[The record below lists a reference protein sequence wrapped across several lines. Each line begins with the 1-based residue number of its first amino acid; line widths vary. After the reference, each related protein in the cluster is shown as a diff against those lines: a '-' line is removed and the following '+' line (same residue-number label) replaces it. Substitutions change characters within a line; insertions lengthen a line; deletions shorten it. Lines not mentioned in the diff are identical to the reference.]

1 MGLENNREVERNVEQ
16 DNKLENDKE
25 IENRISNMEK
35 SFQSKDSYEY
45 KTKEYENRGDDSLE
59 KKNSEEPKESR
70 EDLEK
75 RLNQIE
81 ERKSSPDY
89 DRLLP
94 SEREANDK
102 EVNSIKEK
110 LSCFDQRDDVEG
122 RLNQIQDR
130 KSSEDY
136 DRLLPSERA
145 ANDSEEKKLNG
156 EGNNLDSNKDI
167 NEINFTFDDGQE
179 FYIDDSDMEFTFED
193 TEESFQ
199 EETDSKMETEDLFAE
214 FENIEFDLTEGFE
227 EENDECKVEDDLFSD
242 LEDVEFDFSIPSEEE
257 SNGEG
262 KVESD
267 EIKDD
272 IIFVFDDDEIEITDV
287 QEDEQVI
294 NDLTN
299 EVNDIK
305 NLDEAVIP
313 FEESNWDKLGLDEKK
328 LAISDLKDSVIK
340 DLNIKEAPDV
350 HFYTED
356 DGSYGY
362 YNGNVNEVFV
372 NENYL
377 DDAFEAADTIAHELK
392 HCEQYERASNP
403 KDELDYE
410 FRENFLHY
418 ISPEKDYEE
427 YENQLLE
434 VDARNYGESVTDRI
448 NG

>member
-35 SFQSKDSYEY
+35 SFQSKDPYEC
-45 KTKEYENRGDDSLE
+45 KTKEYENRGEDSLE

-81 ERKSSPDY
+81 ERKSSP
-89 DRLLP
+89 
-94 SEREANDK
+94 
-102 EVNSIKEK
+102 
-110 LSCFDQRDDVEG
+110 
-122 RLNQIQDR
+122 
-130 KSSEDY
+130 DY

-242 LEDVEFDFSIPSEEE
+242 LEDVEFDLSIPSEEE

-272 IIFVFDDDEIEITDV
+272 IIFVFDNDEIEITDV

-299 EVNDIK
+299 EVRDIK
-305 NLDEAVIP
+305 SLDEAIIP

-362 YNGNVNEVFV
+362 YNGNINEVFV

-410 FRENFLHY
+410 FKENFLHY
-418 ISPEKDYEE
+418 ISPEEDYEE

>member
-35 SFQSKDSYEY
+35 SFQSKDPYEC
-45 KTKEYENRGDDSLE
+45 KTKEYENRGEDSLE
-59 KKNSEEPKESR
+59 KKNLEEPKESR

-81 ERKSSPDY
+81 ERKSSP
-89 DRLLP
+89 
-94 SEREANDK
+94 
-102 EVNSIKEK
+102 
-110 LSCFDQRDDVEG
+110 
-122 RLNQIQDR
+122 
-130 KSSEDY
+130 DY

-242 LEDVEFDFSIPSEEE
+242 LEDVEFDLSIPSEEE

-299 EVNDIK
+299 EVKDIK
-305 NLDEAVIP
+305 SLDEAVIP

-328 LAISDLKDSVIK
+328 LAICDLKDSVIK